1 MKKFLLPFVLLIF
14 SASSCFAAD
23 KKNTETTT
31 SSTKQTILADS
42 QSQSITI
49 SSQEE
54 EKLWSILFYRGT
66 TSGQSFWDV
75 ATFHYS
81 GIGETMYSL
90 EVAYTLS
97 KDNAV
102 NKYIMPYA
110 TFQVAANIGER
121 FNDSD
126 NDSTAEGDIY
136 LVLRWLEFPWN
147 KYITTTAAI
156 GDGLSYTSDV
166 LLGEE
171 EDPGL
176 TPGTNPD
183 DLQRLLNFFLL
194 EITFALPKY
203 PEFQFVTRLHHRCTL
218 FGLMADTNQ
227 GSTNVGIGIRYYF

>member
-1 MKKFLLPFVLLIF
+1 MKKLLLAISLIF
-14 SASSCFAAD
+14 YAVCCFATD
-23 KKNTETTT
+23 NKNIETSTP
-31 SSTKQTILADS
+31 STKQTIS
-42 QSQSITI
+42 INPQSQNITI
-49 SSQEE
+49 SAQGE

-66 TSGQSFWDV
+66 TSGQSFWEV
-75 ATFHYS
+75 VTFHYS
-81 GIGETMYSL
+81 GINETMYSL
-90 EVAYTLS
+90 EIAYTLS

-121 FNDSD
+121 FNGNE

-136 LVLRWLEFPWN
+136 LVLRWLKFPWN
-147 KYITTTAAI
+147 KYVTTTAAI
-156 GDGLSYTSDV
+156 GDGLSYTSDI

-176 TPGTNPD
+176 TSGTNPD
-183 DLQRLLNFFLL
+183 DLQKLLNFFLL
-194 EITFALPKY
+194 EVTFALPKY

-218 FGLMADTNQ
+218 FGLIADTNQ